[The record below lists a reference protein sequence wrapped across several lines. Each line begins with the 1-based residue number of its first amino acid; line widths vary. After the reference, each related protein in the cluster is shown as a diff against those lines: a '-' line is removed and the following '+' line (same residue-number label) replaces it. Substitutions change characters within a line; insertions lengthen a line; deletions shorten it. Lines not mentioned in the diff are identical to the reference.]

1 MIRHLSYLVVAL
13 FLAGCTTY
21 SPSVPENYSGPL
33 AQLDDSA
40 KTYSSMKADLF
51 FVEEI
56 NGAKVNNSL
65 DSTLLSNQGKG
76 MAMVPAIV
84 NRPVV
89 AERIIKVGV
98 KGRTHFAAPI
108 LAMAGTVYQVKGVV
122 EFTPKANGKYTVR
135 GEFGE
140 KYSLIWIEDAA
151 TGQPVGNKVEF
162 NGSAKLGF
170 LEK

>member
-56 NGAKVNNSL
+56 NGVKVDNTL
-65 DSTLLSNQGKG
+65 DVTRLSNHGRG
-76 MAMVPAIV
+76 AVMTPYIIT
-84 NRPVV
+84 RPVV
-89 AERIIKVGV
+89 AGETLKVGV

-122 EFTPKANGKYTVR
+122 EFMPQANGKYTVR

-140 KYSLIWIEDAA
+140 KYSSIWIEDAA